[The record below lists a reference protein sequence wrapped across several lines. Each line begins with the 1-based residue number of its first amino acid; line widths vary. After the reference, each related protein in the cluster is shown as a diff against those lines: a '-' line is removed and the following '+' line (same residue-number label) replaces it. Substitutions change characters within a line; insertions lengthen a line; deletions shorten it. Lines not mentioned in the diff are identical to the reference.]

1 MYNYAYIYNNYIH
14 TYTHVIY
21 VYCIYIYICRML
33 YIHIY
38 IYMYIQYIHK
48 HGCNESG
55 ISGLC
60 GPWIW
65 RRERGWGWFTL
76 QECLHRIQMLLQES
90 VAQGWVSH
98 GESLLRGISLGKT
111 HRCMRQNAIAWQE
124 NDWNMLDVPGF
135 STPQI
140 PWFLIFFPS
149 NCYRSW
155 VSPCSDPPALSSV
168 PNVNLAV
175 STGEKNRTR
184 QGSSWRRWRW
194 TCWRRAVEIA
204 AIFSEVTCWR

>member
-1 MYNYAYIYNNYIH
+1 MYNYAYIYNI
-14 TYTHVIY
+14 TIIYTRNICILCIY
-21 VYCIYIYICRML
+21 NYIYICRML
-33 YIHIY
+33 YICTYSIY
-38 IYMYIQYIHK
+38 ISMAVMSLAYLAFAVPGFEEGKGDGDGLHSRSVFIASK
-48 HGCNESG
+48 CCCKNPLRKAGGC
-55 ISGLC
+55 
-60 GPWIW
+60 
-65 RRERGWGWFTL
+65 
-76 QECLHRIQMLLQES
+76 
-90 VAQGWVSH
+90 H
-98 GESLLRGISLGKT
+98 GEPLLRGISLGKT

-140 PWFLIFFPS
+140 PWFLIFFSPS
-149 NCYRSW
+149 NCYKSW
-155 VSPCSDPPALSSV
+155 VSPCSDPPTLSSV